1 MIKLYQNNYS
11 PDRILNVDE
20 SGITTVM
27 ATPKVVA
34 KTGTKQVGQ
43 IVSAE
48 RGQLVTFIRIVDAAG
63 NTYPPVLYFSKG

>member
-1 MIKLYQNNYS
+1 MN
-11 PDRILNVDE
+11 E

-27 ATPKVVA
+27 ATPKVIA

-48 RGQLVTFIRIVDAAG
+48 RGQLVTFIRIVDAASVYIFPRV
-63 NTYPPVLYFSKG
+63 NRKDYFTAGGPDGSQH